1 MKKRNIIATI
11 EDNIMKEKINTIIV
25 GIFILI
31 IGIVI
36 ESYSGM
42 TFYFMIIVSILWIL
56 LAITGKIKLKL
67 SRTAEV
73 ALYISLILIL
83 FSIIYFSVFI

>member
-1 MKKRNIIATI
+1 
-11 EDNIMKEKINTIIV
+11 MKEKINTIIV

-36 ESYSGM
+36 ESYSGI

-83 FSIIYFSVFI
+83 FSIIYFSIFI